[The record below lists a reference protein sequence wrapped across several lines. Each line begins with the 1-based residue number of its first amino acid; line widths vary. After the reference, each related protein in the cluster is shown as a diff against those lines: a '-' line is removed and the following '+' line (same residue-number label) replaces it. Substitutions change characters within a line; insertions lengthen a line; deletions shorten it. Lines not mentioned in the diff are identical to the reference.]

1 MAKQAADILHMST
14 AGVDLISTDIT
25 VPWYDNGAAINEM
38 NFSPSWRDHKELLRE
53 GRIKF
58 LEKTFPTQ
66 GRIPV
71 HVFVGDEAA
80 KQAAQTHHA
89 ARIDAGQ
96 RAYLVCGDRVYG
108 PAGLKPLS
116 FQEVSVFLRTKAL
129 CLHSDVDELI
139 LSVHSTEFLTTGL
152 PVDRISS
159 LTVTNHSLSMHLA
172 PGRAATQNEIAS
184 LIKALEK
191 TLLEEK

>member
-1 MAKQAADILHMST
+1 MST

-38 NFSPSWRDHKELLRE
+38 NFAPGWEDRLAFWRKDCIRLLE
-53 GRIKF
+53 NA
-58 LEKTFPTQ
+58 FPTQ

-80 KQAAQTHHA
+80 MQAAQTHHA

-108 PAGLKPLS
+108 PAGRKPLS

-129 CLHSDVDELI
+129 CFHRDVDELI
-139 LSVHSTEFLTTGL
+139 LAVHSTEFLATGL